1 MDNKII
7 IKDKRIALSFR
18 RTLRIIIIIV
28 WVVLYFLIRK
38 EYKGDDLYIFTIEL
52 SLCMATMFFATF
64 IFNLM
69 EMKAFHKGI
78 ASDIAFYLA
87 CIFIFCHALISL
99 KNCITDIFLT
109 KPYIKTI
116 YIESII
122 VGYHSPDIAVVSST
136 GEKYQIYNLNHLYLD
151 AKKPYSVRIFP
162 TMRKVYGL
170 VAK

>member
-18 RTLRIIIIIV
+18 RTFRIIIILV
-28 WVVLYFLIRK
+28 WVVLFFLIRK

-78 ASDIAFYLA
+78 AR
-87 CIFIFCHALISL
+87 SL
-99 KNCITDIFLT
+99 C
-109 KPYIKTI
+109 
-116 YIESII
+116 
-122 VGYHSPDIAVVSST
+122 G
-136 GEKYQIYNLNHLYLD
+136 
-151 AKKPYSVRIFP
+151 
-162 TMRKVYGL
+162 
-170 VAK
+170 